1 MQCSLA
7 FPPLLSSPLTLPEC
21 CYFVLYLHFPSY
33 LLLSLSIV
41 SHLSSVLL
49 LLCIHPV
56 CLSRF
61 CINPYSCSLFFLSLL
76 LPLLSSSN
84 HWEGSMDRD
93 DFISRATDPCRVIS
107 LQDRRDNS
115 SGLVMHTATEYMD
128 INQHTHTHTHSEM
141 ARNIFIFSVM

>member
-128 INQHTHTHTHSEM
+128 INQHTHTHT
-141 ARNIFIFSVM
+141 